1 MVVLATS
8 LSGCF
13 SIAAA
18 ALGGHPS
25 TVRAAGE
32 LDGALLGAI
41 VDAASDAARTPSD
54 DDEVLFATVPEEGDR
69 FACRLQTGE
78 VQLVNAH
85 SIEGARAVCLA
96 SNDVDLRGASCAC
109 VHDAQ

>member
-41 VDAASDAARTPSD
+41 VDAATGTPSD
-54 DDEVLFATVPEEGDR
+54 DDEVLVATVPEEGDVY
-69 FACRLQTGE
+69 ACRLETGE
-78 VQLVNAH
+78 VHLVNAH
-85 SIEGARAVCLA
+85 SIEGARAVCLM

-109 VHDAQ
+109 ALIVR